1 MSIQSTNPIS
11 SNTPKASVH
20 TYVGYLVWLLIV
32 ACLLF
37 SSMPAAGS
45 ELQLTDASQVR
56 VFDDVPADHWA
67 FEYIELLYKNGYT
80 EGCSIEPLMFCPEDP
95 LTRAES
101 AVFVER
107 GINGV
112 DTVPTPPQQSVFDD
126 VPLGEWFAKWV
137 NALWEDG
144 YTAGCRTD
152 PLVYCPFQQHTI
164 AEGTVFY
171 LRMLNGPLFEP
182 GEAIGIFADVP
193 KDAWYAKWVEEA
205 YHAGILILC
214 ETTPSMRACP
224 NDPLTRAMAAYM
236 MVRAKG
242 LTLGEHAP
250 SAGIW
255 ISTQEIM
262 SLPTSGQYWE
272 EVKSAAD
279 NLPAEVAEGGHG
291 STHDVDTLAAAL
303 VAVRLQDD
311 GRRRIVADEIR
322 EAIANQVEL
331 DGNSLSLT
339 RTLPGYI
346 LAADII
352 DLGQFDP
359 MIDNEFRNWLEFVVY
374 ELKLDGKTQVEK
386 HLKANNHGTQ
396 AAVVRLAADLYLDKM
411 DDFTLAAEM
420 LKAWLGDPS
429 TFQGDF
435 SWGNLCWQADP
446 SHPVGINR
454 MGATMNIAGQIR
466 NIDGVQPDEQRRSG
480 CPSDQWPPPEDVH
493 VWGGLQGIVS
503 QMHILARQGYDSWDW
518 ADKAALRAVSWQ
530 FDPSRGDAPASGDD
544 LFILPMID
552 CVYGT
557 VFWDGQPIDH
567 GKQVGWTGWTQS
579 TMHGTTC
586 SIQTSQ

>member
-1 MSIQSTNPIS
+1 
-11 SNTPKASVH
+11 
-20 TYVGYLVWLLIV
+20 
-32 ACLLF
+32 
-37 SSMPAAGS
+37 
-45 ELQLTDASQVR
+45 
-56 VFDDVPADHWA
+56 
-67 FEYIELLYKNGYT
+67 
-80 EGCSIEPLMFCPEDP
+80 
-95 LTRAES
+95 
-101 AVFVER
+101 
-107 GINGV
+107 
-112 DTVPTPPQQSVFDD
+112 
-126 VPLGEWFAKWV
+126 
-137 NALWEDG
+137 
-144 YTAGCRTD
+144 
-152 PLVYCPFQQHTI
+152 
-164 AEGTVFY
+164 
-171 LRMLNGPLFEP
+171 
-182 GEAIGIFADVP
+182 
-193 KDAWYAKWVEEA
+193 
-205 YHAGILILC
+205 
-214 ETTPSMRACP
+214 
-224 NDPLTRAMAAYM
+224 MAAYM

-446 SHPVGINR
+446 SDPVGINR

-557 VFWDGQPIDH
+557 VFWDGQPVDH